1 MMLALSASACGA
13 GDDAA
18 RNPGITASQ
27 VCGSTLDSSGAAAL
41 RRMAGTDK
49 FDRFSSGIEGTD
61 LFGKTG
67 SSSAQNSAGGLR
79 DFTSGWECYISKAD
93 DTTDPPL
100 INVKFTAQSF
110 TLKEEQSSK
119 KGEAKEVYYPI
130 GTYARTAGRSS
141 ADIFFACPTR
151 ATGKGSKSTPY
162 IEGELTAGSY
172 RVSLKTTARDPM
184 VILNPI
190 ARGVAKQLG
199 CLSQANLPADIP
211 RV

>member
-13 GDDAA
+13 GDDTAG
-18 RNPGITASQ
+18 NPGITASQ
-27 VCGSTLDSSGAAAL
+27 VCGSTLDSSGATAL

-49 FDRFSSGIEGTD
+49 FDRFSSGNNGAD

-67 SSSAQNSAGGLR
+67 SSSAQNSAGDLR

-110 TLKEEQSSK
+110 TLKEEKSSQ

-151 ATGKGSKSTPY
+151 TTGKGGKPTPY
-162 IEGELTAGSY
+162 VEESLPPVHIGS
-172 RVSLKTTARDPM
+172 R
-184 VILNPI
+184 
-190 ARGVAKQLG
+190 
-199 CLSQANLPADIP
+199 
-211 RV
+211 